1 MQNNII
7 DKDNKKYDNFVIM
20 INVLYIHGMGG
31 GGDSRIP
38 SILNQILAAE
48 GIEIIVKTYD
58 FDPEVAAQQIASWV
72 EKFKP
77 SLIIGESLGTIQ
89 ALRVKDLPHILIS
102 PSLNAPLYLGYL
114 SWLALVPGVTC
125 LLDRIYR
132 PREGDRQKLHF
143 TFPILRKYLAH
154 HKAAL
159 SNTTANGSKD
169 CFHAFIGTKD
179 HYRRSGIVS
188 IRTWKK
194 HFGETYTLYPGTHFT
209 EEEFIYSLVVPKIR
223 ECVQGRL

>member
-143 TFPILRKYLAH
+143 TFPVLRKYLAH
-154 HKAAL
+154 HKTAL

-194 HFGETYTLYPGTHFT
+194 HFGETYTLYAGTHFT

-223 ECVQGRL
+223 EYVQGRP